1 VAFFARPRNI
11 AGSLMKNDQIKLLCL
26 GIISGCG
33 LIALALANSD
43 ARDAQGL
50 CVIVTLAS
58 LIWFIMKYNSI
69 KA

>member
-1 VAFFARPRNI
+1 
-11 AGSLMKNDQIKLLCL
+11 MKNDQIKLLCL